1 MHTDSPDPDT
11 LQRFVDAQERRYA
24 TAMAELRAGRK
35 ESHWIW
41 FIFPQIAGL
50 GNSEVAQRYAIADVD
65 EAVAYL
71 AHPVLGA
78 RLVACVEALRAHRGT
93 PIRDIL
99 GDLDAMKLRSSLTLY
114 AQAQGGDGRVFAA
127 ALLEFYAGVSDGRT
141 LAILNGD

>member
-1 MHTDSPDPDT
+1 VHTDSPDPDT

-50 GNSEVAQRYAIADVD
+50 GNSEVAQRYAIADID

-78 RLVACVEALRAHRGT
+78 RLVAPRHAHPRH
-93 PIRDIL
+93 PR
-99 GDLDAMKLRSSLTLY
+99 
-114 AQAQGGDGRVFAA
+114 
-127 ALLEFYAGVSDGRT
+127 
-141 LAILNGD
+141 